1 MSSSRPTVCVFGAT
15 GSQGGALAHQL
26 RGLNW
31 NVRAIVRTLSDPN
44 SEALKAA
51 GVQLTHGDWDNN
63 EALQVAISGCDKLF
77 LCLLP
82 DFEDQDRE
90 RRQATNIV
98 KIAHASGV
106 KQVVASTSLTSFVLE
121 DGLLEPG
128 SLMHRHSASKKAIEQ
143 AVADGGFD
151 YWTFLRP
158 AFFMANFLEPKV
170 ARYPEPRD
178 HGTWTTSMTP
188 ESELA
193 LVDHVDIA
201 KFAIAAFQDP
211 ERFNGK
217 AIGLASELLTVQQ
230 TLDQLGTSIG
240 RPLRAIFLTDEELA
254 EARKKKSNVF
264 TNSQPSLRLM
274 ANYVNLEQL
283 ADTVTLTTFKQFLD
297 REQSNVKA
305 TYQSLDF

>member
-31 NVRAIVRTLSDPN
+31 NNPN

-63 EALQVAISGCDKLF
+63 EALQAAISGCDKLF

-128 SLMHRHSASKKAIEQ
+128 SLMHRHSASKQAIEQ

-151 YWTFLRP
+151 YWTILRP

-170 ARYPEPRD
+170 TRYPEPRD
-178 HGTWTTSMTP
+178 QGTWTTSMTP

-201 KFAIAAFQDP
+201 NFAIAAFQDP

-230 TLDQLGTSIG
+230 TLDQLGTSTG

-283 ADTVTLTTFKQFLD
+283 ADTVTLTTFKEFLD
-297 REQSNVKA
+297 REQSIVKA
-305 TYQSLDF
+305 TYQSVDF